1 MHVRS
6 PLLASCLAVATG
18 CGSSEPAPPSPGFQA
33 GGSGGSSSGAGGAGG
48 SSGTAG
54 TGIAGVGGGIAVD
67 AGGQTDGGGCA
78 YASVKSDLLPANLL
92 FVVDRSGSMNCNLP
106 PITDSAT
113 CERTPVQVD
122 FTQDNKWKVVT
133 GVIKAGFAALPST
146 ASAGLAFFNNDDY
159 CGVNSKPSV
168 AIRRVDAA
176 QISALGAGLDGAPT
190 PKGGTPVVGA
200 LMVAYRHLHEQANV
214 TGNKF
219 VVLLS
224 DGAESCD
231 KDQVPL
237 LLQKVPEALSVN
249 IRTFVIGAPGSEP
262 ARAILSEIAHLGG
275 TATRAD
281 CAHGGTVADRGDC
294 HFDMTTSQSLSQDLA
309 RTFSE
314 ISGQALGCEFD
325 LPQGQP
331 GGAPIDPNRVNV
343 RYKRGDGTEMSIL
356 KDADRPCESGAEGW
370 QYTADQRKIVLCGS
384 ICREVKADASAQV
397 DIVLGCQSLVR

>member
-1 MHVRS
+1 MRTRFA
-6 PLLASCLAVATG
+6 LLTCSFAVFTG
-18 CGSSEPAPPSPGFQA
+18 CGSSEPAPSNPGSQ
-33 GGSGGSSSGAGGAGG
+33 GGGTGG
-48 SSGTAG
+48 SSGSGAAGGTGGNAG
-54 TGIAGVGGGIAVD
+54 TGIAGVGGGIAID
-67 AGGQTDGGGCA
+67 AGGQSDGGGCA

-106 PITDSAT
+106 PITDSVT
-113 CERTPVQVD
+113 CERTPVQAD
-122 FTQDNKWKVVT
+122 LTQDNKWKVVT
-133 GVIKAGFAALPST
+133 RVIKNGFAALPST

-159 CGVNSKPSV
+159 CGVNSTPSV

-190 PKGGTPVVGA
+190 PKGGTPIVGA
-200 LMVAYRHLHEQANV
+200 LMVAYRHLHEQAKV

-281 CAHGGTVADRGDC
+281 CAHGGAVADRGDC
-294 HFDMTTSQSLSQDLA
+294 HFDMTTSQSLSEDLA

-325 LPQGQP
+325 LPLGQP
-331 GGAPIDPNRVNV
+331 GGGPIDLNRVNV
-343 RYKRGDGTEMSIL
+343 RYKRGDGSEISVL
-356 KDADRPCESGAEGW
+356 KDADRPCDSGADGW
-370 QYTADQRKIVLCGS
+370 QYTADQKKIVLCGS
-384 ICREVKADASAQV
+384 ICQEVKNDASAQV